1 MSFSLHLSIFDN
13 DPVEACKYEVG
24 RFFNVCFWYIL
35 PGEADIVDSQPF
47 PETLLYTKKRLLSSR
62 RSSRF

>member
-35 PGEADIVDSQPF
+35 PGEADIVDS
-47 PETLLYTKKRLLSSR
+47 
-62 RSSRF
+62 